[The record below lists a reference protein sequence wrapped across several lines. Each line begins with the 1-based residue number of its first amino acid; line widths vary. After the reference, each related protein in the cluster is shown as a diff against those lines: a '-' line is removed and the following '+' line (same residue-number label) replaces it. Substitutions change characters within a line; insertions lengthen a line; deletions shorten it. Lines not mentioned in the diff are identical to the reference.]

1 MTEKHP
7 AFKNQKTNLR
17 INLPM
22 QQKTIA
28 IKNQTRHMEFM
39 HEESQLLFR
48 GNNYSAIFS
57 ANVKTSELKKR

>member
-1 MTEKHP
+1 
-7 AFKNQKTNLR
+7 
-17 INLPM
+17 M